1 VIILRSD
8 AVADNAEIAGKMSEA
23 LNTAAQC
30 SSAETVE
37 NYSQLATQIQE
48 LESAAARSLRSQVAA
63 QPILAKLQQGASLT
77 ADELNTLRTLIVG
90 DADQYLKY
98 DDDFED
104 AKNELKKI
112 LDEIRVLASPD
123 GNLDSLMHLRVLCR
137 EAASALGP
145 VLHYLEQK
153 ERVRNF
159 EEHTRGPLSADAA
172 RVLTGIIRNM
182 AA

>member
-1 VIILRSD
+1 
-8 AVADNAEIAGKMSEA
+8 VADNAEIAGKMSEA

-37 NYSQLATQIQE
+37 NYTQVATQLQA
-48 LESAAARSLRSQVAA
+48 LDALAGRSLRSHVNC

-77 ADELNTLRTLIVG
+77 PDELQVLRLLIVG

-104 AKNELKKI
+104 AKSELKKI
-112 LDEIRVLASPD
+112 LDEIQALASPES
-123 GNLDSLMHLRVLCR
+123 NIDSLMHLRVLCR
-137 EAASALGP
+137 EAASSLGP

-159 EEHTRGPLSADAA
+159 EEHTCGPLSADAA
-172 RVLTGIIRNM
+172 RILAGIVRNM

>member
-1 VIILRSD
+1 VVEST
-8 AVADNAEIAGKMSEA
+8 EITAQMSQA

-37 NYSQLATQIQE
+37 NYSHLAAQLQE
-48 LESAAARSLRSQVAA
+48 LDGLAGRSLRSHVDA
-63 QPILAKLQQGASLT
+63 QPVLAKLQQGASLT
-77 ADELNTLRTLIVG
+77 SDELKTLRSLIVG

-98 DDDFED
+98 DDDFEE
-104 AKNELKKI
+104 AKTELSKI
-112 LDEIRVLASPD
+112 LDEIKTLPSPD
-123 GNLDSLMHLRVLCR
+123 SNLDSLMHLRVLCR
-137 EAASALGP
+137 EASSALGP

-153 ERVRNF
+153 ERVHNF

-172 RVLTGIIRNM
+172 RILAGIIRSM

>member
-1 VIILRSD
+1 
-8 AVADNAEIAGKMSEA
+8 VADSTEITTQMSEA
-23 LNTAAQC
+23 LSTATQC

-37 NYSQLATQIQE
+37 NYGHLAAQLQE
-48 LESAAARSLRSQVAA
+48 LETMAARALRSHMAA

-77 ADELNTLRTLIVG
+77 PDELNTLRSLIVG

-98 DDDFED
+98 DDDFEE
-104 AKNELKKI
+104 AKTELGKI
-112 LDEIRVLASPD
+112 LDEIRALASPD
-123 GNLDSLMHLRVLCR
+123 SNLESLMHLRVLCR

-145 VLHYLEQK
+145 VMHYLEQK
-153 ERVRNF
+153 ERVHNF

-172 RVLTGIIRNM
+172 RILAGIIRNM

>member
-1 VIILRSD
+1 
-8 AVADNAEIAGKMSEA
+8 VANDAEIAEKMSEA

-30 SSAETVE
+30 SSTETVE
-37 NYSQLATQIQE
+37 NYTQLATQ
-48 LESAAARSLRSQVAA
+48 LEALDASAGRSLRSHVNC

-77 ADELNTLRTLIVG
+77 PDELQVLRLLIVG

-104 AKNELKKI
+104 AKSELKKI
-112 LDEIRVLASPD
+112 LDEIQALASPES
-123 GNLDSLMHLRVLCR
+123 NIDSLMHLRVLCR
-137 EAASALGP
+137 EAASSLGP

-172 RVLTGIIRNM
+172 RILAGIVRNM

>member
-1 VIILRSD
+1 
-8 AVADNAEIAGKMSEA
+8 VADNAEITGKMSQA
-23 LNTAAQC
+23 MNSAAQC

-37 NYSQLATQIQE
+37 NYSHLAAQLQDLDSLAT
-48 LESAAARSLRSQVAA
+48 RSLRSHVDC
-63 QPILAKLQQGASLT
+63 QPILAKLQQGVSLT
-77 ADELNTLRTLIVG
+77 PDELQTLRSLIVG

-104 AKNELKKI
+104 AKTELKKI
-112 LDEIRVLASPD
+112 LDEIHGLTLTDSNPE
-123 GNLDSLMHLRVLCR
+123 SLMRLRVLCY
-137 EAASALGP
+137 EASSALGP

-153 ERVRNF
+153 ERVHNF

-172 RVLTGIIRNM
+172 RILAGIIRNM

>member
-1 VIILRSD
+1 M
-8 AVADNAEIAGKMSEA
+8 ADNAEIAGRMSEA

-37 NYSQLATQIQE
+37 NYSQLAAQLQD
-48 LESAAARSLRSQVAA
+48 LDGLAGQALRSHVDC
-63 QPILAKLQQGASLT
+63 QPVLAKLQQGASLT
-77 ADELNTLRTLIVG
+77 ADELKALRSLIVG

-98 DDDFED
+98 DDDFEE
-104 AKNELKKI
+104 AKTQLTKV
-112 LDEIRVLASPD
+112 LDEIRTLASPD
-123 GNLDSLMHLRVLCR
+123 ADLEALTHLRVLCR
-137 EAASALGP
+137 EASSALGP

-159 EEHTRGPLSADAA
+159 EEHTRGPLSPDAA
-172 RVLTGIIRNM
+172 RILASIVRNM

>member
-1 VIILRSD
+1 MV
-8 AVADNAEIAGKMSEA
+8 DNVEIAGKMSEA
-23 LNTAAQC
+23 LNIAAQC

-37 NYSQLATQIQE
+37 NYTQLATQ
-48 LESAAARSLRSQVAA
+48 LEALDTLAGRSLRAHVNC
-63 QPILAKLQQGASLT
+63 QPILAKLQQDASLT
-77 ADELNTLRTLIVG
+77 PDELQVLRLLIVG

-104 AKNELKKI
+104 AKTELKKI
-112 LDEIRVLASPD
+112 LDEIQALASPD
-123 GNLDSLMHLRVLCR
+123 SNIDSLMHLRVLCR

-153 ERVRNF
+153 DRVRNF

-172 RVLTGIIRNM
+172 RILAGIVGNM